1 MGILLRTR
9 RSQESRWSSE
19 EPRRSSPA
27 RMKAELVNPGWGKL
41 QVRSEQEEEGQKKE
55 IEERGRRMKAELVNP
70 GWEVNR
76 GER

>member
-27 RMKAELVNPGWGKL
+27 RMKAELVKPGWERKDGGGQRRKVSNIGK
-41 QVRSEQEEEGQKKE
+41 
-55 IEERGRRMKAELVNP
+55 ERGR
-70 GWEVNR
+70 
-76 GER
+76 